1 MDKDIIVIGGG
12 PGGYV
17 AAIRAAQLGLNVT
30 VVEKDKLGGTCLNRG
45 CIPTKALYRN
55 AEILNILEN
64 IDEFGINV
72 SDYSINV
79 AKVQDRKNKIVHTLV
94 SGVEQ
99 LLKAN
104 KVEVISGEATLKDKN
119 TVTVKTADGVQNIRT
134 KNIIIATGSV
144 PYMPSIKGIEEKGV
158 VTSDELLEFEEIP
171 EELVVLGGGV
181 IGLEFAGIFNA
192 MKTKVKVIKA
202 STTIFPSVDSDI
214 TKRYSAYLKKQGIEV
229 QSSVDVKSIE
239 RQGEKLVI
247 KAEGKKG
254 EMSITADT
262 ILISKGR
269 RANVKGLDIE
279 SLGIVM
285 DKKGIRV
292 DENLKTNIEGIYAIG
307 DVNGISLLA
316 HAASSQGVYAVEHIA
331 GLTNKRYE
339 AIIPDCIFVFPE
351 IASVGVTEDEA
362 KKRELEYNA
371 SKFMFG
377 ANGKALS
384 LGEGDGFIKILSLK
398 EDDTIIGVHIMGP
411 HASDLI
417 HEGALAINNKLGV
430 EDIKKTVHAHP
441 TLSEAFYEAALGL
454 KKEAIHIAPPRK

>member
-1 MDKDIIVIGGG
+1 MDKDIIIIGGG

-30 VVEKDKLGGTCLNRG
+30 VIEKDKLGGTCLNRG

-64 IDEFGINV
+64 IDEFGISV

-79 AKVQDRKNKIVHTLV
+79 AKVQDRKNKVVHTLV
-94 SGVEQ
+94 LGVEQ

-119 TVTVKTADGVQNIRT
+119 TVTVKTADGVQDMRT

-144 PYMPSIKGIEEKGV
+144 PYMPNIKGIEEKGV

-171 EELVVLGGGV
+171 EELVILGGGV

-239 RQGEKLVI
+239 RQGEKLVV

-279 SLGIVM
+279 SLGIDM

-331 GLTNKRYE
+331 GLTNKKYE

>member
-1 MDKDIIVIGGG
+1 MDKDIIIIGGG

-30 VVEKDKLGGTCLNRG
+30 VIEKDKLGGTCLNRG

-64 IDEFGINV
+64 IDEFGISV

-79 AKVQDRKNKIVHTLV
+79 AKVQDRKNKVVHTLV

-119 TVTVKTADGVQNIRT
+119 TVTVKTADGVQDIRT

-279 SLGIVM
+279 SIGIVM

-331 GLTNKRYE
+331 GLTNKKYE

-362 KKRELEYNA
+362 KKRELEYNS

-441 TLSEAFYEAALGL
+441 TLSESFYEAALGL

>member
-1 MDKDIIVIGGG
+1 MDKDLIIIGGG

-17 AAIRAAQLGLNVT
+17 AAIRAAQLGLNVS
-30 VVEKDKLGGTCLNRG
+30 VIEKDKLGGTCLNRG

-64 IDEFGINV
+64 IDEYGITV
-72 SDYSINV
+72 GDYSINV
-79 AKVQDRKNKIVHTLV
+79 NKVQERKNKIVGTLV

-119 TVTVKTADGVQNIRT
+119 TVTVSTDQGIQDITT

-144 PYMPSIKGIEEKGV
+144 PYMPPIKGIEEDGV
-158 VTSDELLEFEEIP
+158 ITSDELLEFDEIP

-181 IGLEFAGIFNA
+181 VGLEFAGIFNS

-202 STTIFPSVDSDI
+202 SKTMFPDVDSDI

-239 RQGEKLVI
+239 RQGKKLVI
-247 KAEGKKG
+247 NAEGKKG
-254 EMSITADT
+254 EMAITADK
-262 ILISKGR
+262 ILVSKGR
-269 RANVKGLDIE
+269 RANVKGLNIE
-279 SLGIVM
+279 ALGIVM
-285 DKKGIRV
+285 DKKGIKV
-292 DENLKTNIEGIYAIG
+292 DENLKTNVEGIYAIG

-316 HAASSQGVYAVEHIA
+316 HAASHQGVYAVEHIA
-331 GLTNKRYE
+331 GVIKDSYK
-339 AIIPDCIFVFPE
+339 AIIPSCIFVFPE
-351 IASVGVTEDEA
+351 IASVGITEDEA
-362 KKRELEYNA
+362 KEKGLEYNT

-377 ANGKALS
+377 ANGKALA
-384 LGEGDGFIKILSLK
+384 LGEGDGFIKVVSLK
-398 EDDTIIGVHIMGP
+398 EDNTIIGVHIMGP

-417 HEGALAINNKLGV
+417 HEGALAINNKLNI
-430 EDIKKTVHAHP
+430 EQIKGTVHAHP
-441 TLSEAFYEAALGL
+441 TLSEAFYEAVLGL
-454 KKEAIHIAPPRK
+454 NKEAIHIAPTRR

>member
-1 MDKDIIVIGGG
+1 MDKDIIIIGGG

-30 VVEKDKLGGTCLNRG
+30 VIEKDKLGGTCLNRG

-64 IDEFGINV
+64 IDEFGISV

-119 TVTVKTADGVQNIRT
+119 TVTVKTADGVQDIRT
-134 KNIIIATGSV
+134 KNIIIATGSA

-331 GLTNKRYE
+331 GLTNKKYE

>member
-1 MDKDIIVIGGG
+1 MDKDIIIIGGG

-30 VVEKDKLGGTCLNRG
+30 VIEKDKLGGTCLNRG

-64 IDEFGINV
+64 IDEFGISV

-134 KNIIIATGSV
+134 KNIIIATGSA

>member
-1 MDKDIIVIGGG
+1 MDKDIIIIGGG

-30 VVEKDKLGGTCLNRG
+30 VIEKDKLGGTCLNRG

-64 IDEFGINV
+64 IDEFGISV

-119 TVTVKTADGVQNIRT
+119 TVTVKTADGVQDIRT